1 MMNDFPILV
10 TERLILRQLSDK
22 DVQEV
27 FLLRSDKFIN
37 KYLDRQP
44 CKTIEDAFEFIE
56 KIKNNSLTYWAI
68 TQKGDDKLV
77 GTICLFNV
85 SEELKTCE
93 IGYELLAE
101 YQGKGI
107 MKEAAKKVI
116 KFATQTLEI
125 ETIDAYTH
133 QDNESS
139 NNLLKAL
146 KFISANTVDDVNT
159 NLILFQLSICKVE

>member
-1 MMNDFPILV
+1 
-10 TERLILRQLSDK
+10 
-22 DVQEV
+22 
-27 FLLRSDKFIN
+27 
-37 KYLDRQP
+37 
-44 CKTIEDAFEFIE
+44 
-56 KIKNNSLTYWAI
+56 
-68 TQKGDDKLV
+68 
-77 GTICLFNV
+77 
-85 SEELKTCE
+85 
-93 IGYELLAE
+93 
-101 YQGKGI
+101 

-159 NLILFQLSICKVE
+159 NLILFQLSTCKVE